1 MKFDEQLRLNKPAE
15 TVLKMYSDRA
25 YFERKY
31 ARLDGVKDFEV
42 LECEKKG
49 DSFRIKHRSLQ
60 RSDIAVPDFAKKFLG
75 EYSTVTQTDTW
86 NLKTGTGRLDIE
98 LKGVPLK
105 ISADMK
111 VSGTPNATN
120 QFVWQISCAIP
131 LLGGK
136 LEKLIADDVRAKVAA
151 DETLSN
157 LLLADY

>member
-49 DSFRIKHRSLQ
+49 DSFRIKHRSQQ

-75 EYSTVTQTDTW
+75 EYSQVTQTDTW
-86 NLKTGTGRLDIE
+86 NLKTGTGRLEIE

-111 VSGTPNATN
+111 VSGAPAATN
-120 QFVWQISCAIP
+120 QFVWQISCSIP
-131 LLGGK
+131 LIGGK